1 MTPPSTARRI
11 LKRGLQSIMTL
22 FLVLVVVFM
31 LAHLA
36 PGDPLSTDEG
46 GDSLHQISR
55 ERALEIRALYHL
67 DEPLHRQFLLWFQDL
82 LRGSLGRSFHDRRE
96 VSEKIL
102 DRLPITLTL
111 NLLALVFMVT
121 LAVPAGALAALRP
134 HGRIDR
140 WSGTAGYALYALPVF
155 WAGLLLQIL
164 FSVRLGWLPLFGLES
179 AGASGIGRFD
189 LFQDRVAHMV
199 LPVICLGYG
208 GLAYLSRF
216 VRATLLEGTLTE
228 ARKAAMARGLSER
241 AVLIRHGFRQA
252 AVPMLTL
259 AGFILPGLVGG
270 SVIVEQVFA
279 IPGLGRLFVDA
290 VFQRDIP
297 VIMGLTL
304 LSGSATLAGILLADV
319 GYLLLDPRMRR
330 G

>member
-11 LKRGLQSIMTL
+11 LNRGLQSIITL
-22 FLVLVVVFM
+22 FLVLVVVFL

-46 GDSLHQISR
+46 GDALHQISR
-55 ERALEIRALYHL
+55 ERVLEIRALYHL
-67 DEPLHRQFLLWFQDL
+67 DEPLHKQFLLWFQDL
-82 LRGSLGRSFHDRRE
+82 LHGSLGRSFHDRKE
-96 VSEKIL
+96 VSQKIL
-102 DRLPITLTL
+102 ARLPVTLTL

-134 HGRIDR
+134 NGRVDR
-140 WSGTAGYALYALPVF
+140 WSGFAGYALYALPVF

-179 AGASGIGRFD
+179 AGATGMSRFG
-189 LFQDRVAHMV
+189 LFQDHAAHMV
-199 LPVICLGYG
+199 LPVLCLGYG

-216 VRATLLEGTLTE
+216 VRATLLDGTLTE

-241 AVLIRHGFRQA
+241 AVLVRHGFRQA

-304 LSGSATLAGILLADV
+304 LSGSATLTGILLADI
-319 GYLLLDPRMRR
+319 GYLLLDPRVRR
-330 G
+330 V